1 MAMGRRG
8 AKQEALFVPH
18 QQLRN
23 EGHPFYAALERV
35 LRTEGFDAFVEAQCA
50 GFYAATMGR
59 PSLAPGVY
67 FRCLLVGYFE
77 GLDSERGIAWRVA
90 DSLSLRQFLGLPLST
105 PPPDHS
111 TVSRTRRL
119 LDLETHRAVFTWILG
134 VLARAGLVK
143 GQTVGIDATTLEANA
158 ALRSIVRRADGQSY
172 EGFLTGL
179 AQASGIATPTRA
191 DLARRDRKRPK
202 KGSNAEWVH
211 PAEPDA
217 QIAKM
222 KDGQTHLAHKQEQAV
237 DLETGAVLAVTLAG
251 GTVHDTQTLGPTLT
265 AANAMLQA
273 VRTQVDVATAAR
285 VAPQVENAVAD
296 KGYHSNAV
304 MVELAAGAVRS
315 YIAEPDRG
323 RRRWAGKHIERDAV
337 YRNRRRIRGAHGK
350 ALLRCRGELLERP
363 FAHALE
369 TGGMRRTHL
378 RRHENILKRL
388 LVHIGGLNLGLLM
401 RTRFGVGTPRSLQ
414 GRADLFAGLLAVLWR
429 LWDAVV
435 TAWMPHPQP
444 RTAVVAVARHCDDS
458 RGGATSRA
466 TPAAIV
472 AFATGC

>member
-35 LRTEGFDAFVEAQCA
+35 LHTEGFDAFVEVQCA
-50 GFYAATMGR
+50 SFYAARMGR
-59 PSLAPGVY
+59 PSVAPGIY

-111 TVSRTRRL
+111 TLSRTRRL
-119 LDLETHRAVFTWILG
+119 LDLETHRAVFTWILS
-134 VLARAGLVK
+134 VLATAGLVK
-143 GQTVGIDATTLEANA
+143 GETVGIDATTVEANA

-172 EGFLTGL
+172 AAFLTEL
-179 AQASGIATPTRA
+179 AQTSGIATPTRE
-191 DLARRDRKRPK
+191 DVARLDRKRPK

-217 QIAKM
+217 QITKM
-222 KDGQTHLAHKQEQAV
+222 KDGQTHLAHKQEHAV

-251 GTVHDTQTLGPTLT
+251 GTAHDTQTLGPTLA
-265 AANAMLQA
+265 AANATLQA
-273 VRTQVDVATAAR
+273 VRVQGDEATAAR
-285 VAPQVENAVAD
+285 VAPQVATAVAD
-296 KGYHSNAV
+296 KGYHSNGV
-304 MVELAAGAVRS
+304 MLALEAATVRS

-323 RRRWAGKHIERDAV
+323 RRRWNGKHAERDAV

-350 ALLRCRGELLERP
+350 ALLRSRGELLERP

-378 RRHENILKRL
+378 RRHDNILKRL
-388 LVHIGGLNLGLLM
+388 LVHFGALNLGLLM

-414 GRADLFAGLLAVLWR
+414 GRAALLAGLRSALWR

-435 TAWMPHPQP
+435 AAWVRDHRPHTA
-444 RTAVVAVARHCDDS
+444 AGSFARNQDDGPAGAHT
-458 RGGATSRA
+458 RGA
-466 TPAAIV
+466 PAAIV
-472 AFATGC
+472 AFTTGC